1 MRLPV
6 QLQRAMATEAEATR
20 ESKAKVIAAKSE
32 KKASEALLEAA
43 EILSESPVAVQLR
56 YLQTLTQI
64 ASDRNSTILFPLPI
78 EILSYFSNKKKS
90 QNQNQNQ

>member
-1 MRLPV
+1 
-6 QLQRAMATEAEATR
+6 MATEAEATR

-43 EILSESPVAVQLR
+43 EILSESSIAVQLR

-64 ASDRNSTILFPLPI
+64 ASDRNSTIIFPLPI
-78 EILSYFSNKKKS
+78 EILSFISNKS
-90 QNQNQNQ
+90 QKNSTSKQTNIDES